1 MAQLERDGTSI
12 YYELHG
18 DHGPVLLLSH
28 GYSATSQM
36 WRGQLDALRGY
47 RTIVWDMRGHGRSDS
62 PADAALYSEQ
72 HTTDDMAALLDVV
85 GAEQAIIAGLSLG
98 GYMSLAFHAAQPART
113 QALMLFDTGPGF
125 RNDAAREEWNRT
137 ANARA
142 EALLRDGL
150 DALGRGAEVRLS
162 SHRSAAGLAHAA
174 RGMLAQQTATVIDS
188 LPSIRVPTLVLV
200 GANDRPFIAGSE
212 YMARKIPGATHA
224 VIADAGH
231 AANIDQPQAFNDSVL
246 AFLATL
252 PSAKH

>member
-1 MAQLERDGTSI
+1 MAQLNRDGTSI
-12 YYELHG
+12 YFEVHG

-36 WRGQLDALRGY
+36 WQGQLDALRGY

-62 PADAALYSEQ
+62 PSDPALYSEQ
-72 HTTDDMAALLDVV
+72 HTVGDMAALLDAV
-85 GAEQAIIAGLSLG
+85 GVQRAIIAGLSLG
-98 GYMSLAFHAAQPART
+98 GYMSLAFQAAQPART
-113 QALMLFDTGPGF
+113 AALMLFDTGPGF

-137 ANARA
+137 ASSRA
-142 EALLRDGL
+142 DALLRDGL
-150 DALGRGAEVRLS
+150 AALGRGAEVRLS
-162 SHRSAAGLAHAA
+162 SHRSAEGLAHAA
-174 RGMLAQQTATVIDS
+174 RGMLAQQNPTVINS
-188 LPSIRVPTLVLV
+188 LASIKVPTLVLV

-212 YMARKIPGATHA
+212 YMVRKIPGATQA

-252 PSAKH
+252 PGS